1 MLRGVPRTLGNVTSY
16 WWHMQGRARQAP
28 QPAGRHPRP
37 RYRSHVPSLGN
48 TNNISELRC
57 GNLALSMQHKSRHE
71 LMYLTPSETPTKP
84 IPGSGHCHLP
94 SVRNLG
100 TCARRYDGQG
110 NLRSCRLPDEMHSTL
125 IEQCLLC
132 QGVVVP
138 WTTKRPHIMQIVPTS
153 PP

>member
-1 MLRGVPRTLGNVTSY
+1 
-16 WWHMQGRARQAP
+16 
-28 QPAGRHPRP
+28 
-37 RYRSHVPSLGN
+37 
-48 TNNISELRC
+48 
-57 GNLALSMQHKSRHE
+57 MQHKSRHE

-100 TCARRYDGQG
+100 TCATSYDGQG

-138 WTTKRPHIMQIVPTS
+138 WTTKRPHIMQNCADFSTVTR
-153 PP
+153 PPRR